1 MLATEEKLRELAKN
15 DKDYES
21 KLKKLLDSRNDYAKI
36 DSFVPTPGATTRE
49 QALKSA
55 KNEAHKKQIN
65 SLFDKAGK
73 EAAIIN
79 PIGTKWSAGTYGH
92 ELGHLHNFI
101 DKDANVV
108 GRTAHKLYN
117 ISRHPGTVGADL
129 AMGVASGIHAAK
141 KELKGEKES
150 KLERVAGDL
159 GTVALQ
165 SPRLVSEAAASLHS
179 KKLLKQHGLERY
191 GKSLAPAFGTYAAMA
206 GLHVAANELG
216 RGIAKKAYLKNH
228 KSEEEKGE

>member
-1 MLATEEKLRELAKN
+1 MMRTEEKLKELAKN

-36 DSFVPTPGATTRE
+36 DSFVPTPGAVTRE

-65 SLFDKAGK
+65 LLFDNAGK

-92 ELGHLHNFI
+92 ELGHLHNSI
-101 DKDANVV
+101 DKDASVV

-117 ISRHPGTVGADL
+117 VSRHPGTVGADL

-141 KELKGEKES
+141 KELKGEKEN

-165 SPRLVSEAAASLHS
+165 SPRLISEAASLHS
-179 KKLLKQHGLERY
+179 KKLLKQHGLEKY

-228 KSEEEKGE
+228 KNEEEKGE